1 MHTHIWSYNTTSII
15 LVGCRFGQDAHLF
28 WSFSKPSFVHPFSAG
43 VRHPPLPL
51 SVPCLF
57 CVIVATHVSLFM
69 CIIYKKAAIQVIY
82 FISKPRYSQ
91 MAESENMSKP
101 SRWATANQLGQKY
114 NQQLLWQ
121 HTTDKPLF
129 LQATKVE
136 VYPIF
141 LTEGM
146 SQKLE
151 SIYWR
156 GAICSRICSSNL
168 ATSYGINKRKSEFFT
183 PSHTRIAK
191 KQKGKLRIKEYNKM
205 RSEECTVQPYP
216 DP

>member
-1 MHTHIWSYNTTSII
+1 MKWH
-15 LVGCRFGQDAHLF
+15 
-28 WSFSKPSFVHPFSAG
+28 
-43 VRHPPLPL
+43 
-51 SVPCLF
+51 
-57 CVIVATHVSLFM
+57 ATHSLTCMWTSPYLGQKEKLKWDTPPSKQFSYAHTYLVIQYLKYHP
-69 CIIYKKAAIQVIY
+69 CRLQIWAGCSFILIIFKTKFCTPLLCWSQAPTTTTFCAVPVLCYYGYPCVCVHVYIYKKAAIQVIC

-101 SRWATANQLGQKY
+101 SRWATASQLGQKY

-121 HTTDKPLF
+121 QTTDKPLS

-141 LTEGM
+141 LTESM

-168 ATSYGINKRKSEFFT
+168 ATSYGINKRKS
-183 PSHTRIAK
+183 
-191 KQKGKLRIKEYNKM
+191 
-205 RSEECTVQPYP
+205 
-216 DP
+216 